1 MATAMRQQ
9 AVRLG
14 FKRKTVVV
22 ASGEAVS
29 YLEKEP
35 SRDQDRNKP
44 PLVCLHGL
52 TASKER
58 ALFNCGDRLFELP
71 SCRVLVPDLQG
82 HGERTAH
89 TVARAMR
96 ANTAPY
102 SSSSSYGRWSLTD
115 RAVDLDAFFGRRCR
129 PRSPTTRGLW
139 C

>member
-1 MATAMRQQ
+1 MTIPSRAAAEEAAKKMATAMRQQ

-52 TASKER
+52 TASKE
-58 ALFNCGDRLFELP
+58 L
-71 SCRVLVPDLQG
+71 
-82 HGERTAH
+82 
-89 TVARAMR
+89 
-96 ANTAPY
+96 
-102 SSSSSYGRWSLTD
+102 SLIHI
-115 RAVDLDAFFGRRCR
+115 
-129 PRSPTTRGLW
+129 
-139 C
+139 